1 MNKHC
6 YRLIFSRTHGE
17 LRVVSELARSCSNEP
32 GQRIGSGITG
42 EGRLWVTVRRSV
54 WLLGLL
60 MFAGPVMADG
70 IVADGGANPS
80 QRPEVITTQNGLPQV
95 NITAPNQAG
104 VSHNQYQQFDVDAK
118 GAILN
123 NSAVMTSTQ
132 MAGMI
137 QGNPNLNPNSAPARV
152 ILNEVNSNNPSQL
165 RGFMEVAGGKAQ
177 VIVANPAGIVCNG
190 CGTINAGRM
199 TLTTG
204 KPQLNAD
211 GSVAGYQVERG
222 VVRIE
227 GGGLNGDT
235 RHDTEY
241 VDILARAVEVNAGVW
256 AKEGVTLVAGR
267 NRVSADGKT
276 AAPLS
281 DDGSARPELAID
293 MGQMGGMYSGSIRM
307 IGTEAG
313 VGVRNQNGQVQA
325 GKTLT
330 VSSEGKLSW
339 RSDTPDSGTQAG
351 GDIQLAA
358 KSDIETHGKVYGGG
372 QLAVQ
377 SREGILTQSGTLAA
391 AGNVHLNAARGIQS
405 SGHLLAGSNADS
417 TLVHDANLQL
427 DSQGDIRASGSL
439 LSKKNVNASG
449 RRVDISG
456 AQLAAGRTALT
467 AREGSVALRQSTVDS
482 GELAVSTKGNVD
494 AQQAKVKA
502 GRWAVDADS
511 LFNQQATWSQTG
523 DGESRFTLAGS
534 LDNSDGTIE
543 TQSLLLSA
551 GRLVNQRGRLV
562 ALGETAQHWRVG
574 GLLDNGGGTMG
585 SNGALRLDAGRLDN
599 QRGTIKTQAGFT
611 LHADGAVNNA
621 GGNLLAGNGLTLEAG
636 SELNNASGTLSG
648 ADVRLVAQ
656 RLDNTQGQLIGQGN
670 LDLTASRLDNQ
681 RGLMGASKALNV
693 HAGDWDNR
701 GGTAQGETAV
711 TATASNLN
719 NDGGKLLSG
728 QASTLTTSGNTS
740 NRGGE
745 ISAAV
750 LTVRSDRL
758 DNNQGKVIGQQR
770 LELHARQGLDN
781 TQGLLGAGQTL
792 TLRTDG
798 ELNNRRGTIS
808 GSGQTHI
815 AAGGVRN
822 EAGKLLGGQQ
832 LVLNSAAELVNREG
846 EISGESLTL
855 TAQRLDN
862 AQGKVVARQ
871 DANLTAKQ
879 GLSNA
884 AGWLEGGNTLAVST
898 DGDWDN
904 QGGTAQGG
912 RQVTASAQSLD
923 NTGGRL
929 QSGGDLT
936 LDAAGNILN
945 RTGKLTAQQALAVN
959 GGAASLFD
967 NDGGSLQSGGDL
979 SLQGGQLT
987 NRATGVV
994 LGGQALSL
1002 NLTGGWDNQGGTFTG
1017 NGRTEARAA
1026 SLLNAHGAI
1035 NALGGLDMQ
1044 FTERLDNGQ
1053 GRIFSALS
1061 QTLRGQTISNAQ
1073 GWMGSQ
1079 GSWRAIS
1086 GGFDN
1091 TEGSVQSR
1099 QEAQLAADWL
1109 DNAKGVMQ
1117 SAQNL
1122 ALRIKQDIDNRNG
1135 KVSAQGQL
1143 AVTGAKDG
1151 EHAGVIN
1158 NIGGQWLAG
1167 EGLSI
1172 AARSL
1177 DNTQG
1182 GLLYSQKQQRLALS
1196 DALNNRDGKV
1206 QSGEALQL
1214 DAQTLNNAGG
1224 TIDGQQRVALRILGL
1239 LENTGGAVRSN
1250 GGQEVSAAGINNT
1263 RGVFSSRGGIT
1274 VTSKQLNNDGGT
1286 LISQGSGI
1294 YRLDRL
1300 NNQHGKVHSG
1310 DTLTLEGAQVNNR
1323 GGQLV
1328 STQGLTLKTE
1338 AFDNSG
1344 QGTLSSQ
1351 AELDVQ
1357 AERLN
1362 NRDGG
1367 LVLGTTRTDITSRDI
1382 DNTAG
1387 RLQSSGQMTLAGV
1400 TQLDNRQGRIL
1411 ANGNLNIN
1419 TDRSQTDS
1427 PLALLN
1433 QGGRVESAGQLTLHA
1448 RTLDN
1453 QNGTLLGLQALTL
1466 SAQQDYTHQAG
1477 ETISSNGTVTFSLS
1491 GAFTNLA
1498 DWLLPGKLA
1507 LNAASITNPAALVGK
1522 TLQLTT
1528 GALQNTGRLEADSMT
1543 LNVDTLDNAAALMG
1557 DDITVNGRII
1567 DNHGAPAVMAATH
1580 SLTVQA
1586 GERLTNREG
1595 ALIYSADRLH
1605 LHSDDLIENRASF
1618 IEADGDATV
1627 EARRLN
1633 NLREGLVIERNAE
1646 KSDYK
1651 WHRYNYY
1658 WRSYGSKVNPD
1669 KSNMAPTTQQL
1680 TYQDDAAAQT
1690 NRYGTLLA
1698 IDAAGKRAQVR
1709 VKDNKGQLTDL
1720 WVNYLALK
1728 PNADGSYAMTFYE
1741 TRGGNQLATIPTP
1754 YQNGFHWEHDWTQ
1767 VMTWDPEKHVDIDSA
1782 PFITDY
1788 NNFRERTESGT
1799 LTRDR
1804 LISEG
1809 IGARIL
1815 AGGNMV
1821 LRITGQ
1827 LLNDASVITANG
1839 NLTQDGGGSV
1849 DNRGYSVNERRQAA
1863 IVDHYDKDTHHWYPT
1878 FNRDETTALAT
1889 VDGVITG
1896 NGTVTI
1902 NGARI
1907 TNTTVNQAQISQL
1920 DAALKAVDAER
1931 AELERNPLA
1940 FTVDGAARPDGDTTL
1955 APGEQMTRPGA
1966 APSSPLGRPLLPSEL
1981 ALTQLQHLG
1990 NVATAIPNN
1999 GLFSQHTATGS
2010 PFLVVTDERFTR
2022 RDNFI
2027 SSDYMLERVGYDPAQ
2042 AHKRLGDGFYEQR
2055 LVREQVLALTGK
2067 PSVKGW
2073 DAMEQYQQLM
2083 NNGSKVAQDFHL
2095 VPGVALTPEQ
2105 IAALQ
2110 QDIVWLVSETVQTE
2124 GGPQTVWVPKVYLA
2138 QTTLRLTGDGAVI
2151 GGGDLQLSAGS
2162 ITNAG
2167 NLFADKALTVDA
2179 GQFLHQGGDIKAGSI
2194 DVQAD
2199 SLAMSTNLQDALRQ
2213 ATMSAGDIRLRGT
2226 DITLTGAK
2234 LDATDTL
2241 SLSARNDLTITAAKS
2256 SHTTDLEVISGSMGN
2271 RTRGGTE
2278 AAGSRMAHVSGE
2290 WQQALGSE
2298 LNAGGNLTLNAG
2310 HDVTL
2315 TGSQA
2320 KAGGQ
2325 LGVQAGGNINLLA
2338 DKTTNTTH
2346 LDANSRTSSVSNDR
2360 QEERLT
2366 VSALGGDQGVT
2377 LVAGNHLLAEGAQVD
2392 SKAGRIG
2399 LSAQDVTIKDARTR
2413 TQDQDSENKREGK
2426 TKSHREEQTER
2437 EISTGSTFSGRDG
2450 VTVVGRE
2457 GDVTVT
2463 GSTLHSD
2470 QGAIALQAKKDVTLN
2485 HTTDSEHRVSSEESR
2500 GRKTKGERAEEVLRE
2515 NVVGST
2521 LSGQGG
2527 VTVVAQDGSITATAS
2542 ALHSEQGAV
2551 ALQAKQDVTL
2561 NTATERESTF
2571 SEERSQKKGFLKK
2584 SSSHSIANDATT
2596 REKGSLLSG
2605 ERVSVNAGNDLTVS
2619 GSAIAAD
2626 RDVNLQAGRNVDIGA
2641 ATETDT
2647 HYLLEEKKKSGL
2659 LGSGGIGFTMGK
2671 QSSKHE
2677 IDEKAT
2683 TQSQSVSTVGSSQ
2696 GSVNITA
2703 GNQLHI
2709 GGADLIANKDLALTG
2724 DSVTIDPGV
2733 DARTRK
2739 ETYEQKQS
2747 GLSVALSGTVG
2758 GALNTAVSSAQ
2769 QARKEGDG
2777 RLTALQNT
2785 KAALSG
2791 VQAAQA
2797 WERDNA
2803 LTASAEAKNA
2813 AAGLQP
2819 GDEGAAQGATNTV
2832 GISASY
2838 GSQSSKSETRTDS
2851 RQSQGSTLTAGQNLS
2866 ITASGKNHNAQSG
2879 DIVVTGSQL
2888 KAGKDLSLDAARDI
2902 TLQSAQNREST
2913 VGKNSSKGGNVGV
2926 GIGAGSGGY
2935 GISVSAGVNAGKGHE
2950 NGNGLTHAETT
2961 LDAGSNLKVTSGR
2974 DTRLTGAQASGEK
2987 VTVDVGRNLAL
2998 ESQQDSDRYDARQT
3012 QMSGGISVPIGAG
3025 SGSANFSA
3033 SKDKLHS
3040 NFDSVKEQ
3048 TGLFAG
3054 QGGYDVKVKE
3064 HTQLDGA
3071 VIASQA
3077 DKEKNRLDT
3086 GTLGWTDIHNQAD
3099 YSATHSGG
3107 SFSTGGPV
3115 GKDLLTNMAGGM
3127 LSGANHSGHAEG
3139 TTKAGVS
3146 EGTLIVRDT
3155 GKQQQDV
3162 AQLNRDT
3169 EHANAGS
3176 ISPIFNKEKEQ
3187 NRLKQ
3192 AQLIGEIGGQAMDVI
3207 RTQGDIAGLKAQKDP
3222 AALSQAREQLEKSG
3236 KPTNDAAVMQRA
3248 YDNAMR
3254 QYGTGSDLQ
3263 KAAQAV
3269 TGALTALAGKNLAGA
3284 LASGASPYLATE
3296 IKKLTTNPLTGEVDV
3311 AANTMAH
3318 AVLGAV
3324 TAQLN
3329 NQSAAAGGLGAG
3341 GGELAARYIA
3351 GQLFPGKTKE
3361 QLSESEKQQ
3370 VSALSQLAAGLAGGL
3385 ATGDT
3390 AGAVTGGQAGKNAV
3404 ENNALSDLVDAV
3416 SQGKTPQ
3423 QVAEERVDAE
3433 NERYKQQNCAGM
3445 SAEACSVKM
3454 YTERREELKDILSTG
3469 ADFVPVVG
3477 DIKSFAEAQ
3486 SALDYLVAAI
3496 GIIPGAGDA
3505 AGKAIKAAETALK
3518 KGDVAEASRL
3528 INKASDEVSAT
3539 LPMGSKR
3546 NPMNQPSNPSYQP
3559 VRNQPGTI
3567 RNREYSGH
3575 ALDRMQD
3582 RGITPSVVEN
3592 TIKNGKSTPSRG
3604 GTTVHFDPES
3614 KVSVVT
3620 NESGRVVTVKYG
3632 DK

>member
-17 LRVVSELARSCSNEP
+17 LRVVSELARSCSSEP

-42 EGRLWVTVRRSV
+42 GSRLWVTVRRSV

-123 NSAVMTSTQ
+123 NSAVMTATQ

-256 AKEGVTLVAGR
+256 AKEGVSVVAGR

-313 VGVRNQNGQVQA
+313 VGVRNQGGQVRA

-339 RSDTPDSGTQAG
+339 RSDAPTQAG

-358 KSDIETHGKVYGGG
+358 KGDIETHGKVYSGG

-377 SREGILTQSGTLAA
+377 SREGMLTQSSTLAA

-405 SGHLLAGSNADS
+405 SGHLLAGSNAES

-439 LSKKNVNASG
+439 LGKKNVNASG

-456 AQLAAGRTALT
+456 AQVAAGRTELA
-467 AREGSVALRQSTVDS
+467 AREGGVALRQSTVDS

-523 DGESRFTLAGS
+523 DGESRFTLAGA

-543 TQSLLLSA
+543 TQSLRLSA

-621 GGNLLAGNGLTLEAG
+621 GGNLLAGNGLRLEAG
-636 SELNNASGTLSG
+636 SDLNNQSGTLSG
-648 ADVRLVAQ
+648 DDVRLAVQ
-656 RLDNTQGQLIGQGN
+656 RLDNAQGQVIGQGN
-670 LDLTASRLDNQ
+670 LELTAGRLDNQ
-681 RGLMGASKALNV
+681 RGLIGAGKALNV

-728 QASTLTTSGNTS
+728 HASTLQTSGNAT

-745 ISAAV
+745 ISATV
-750 LTVRSDRL
+750 LTVQSDRL
-758 DNNQGKVIGQQR
+758 DNTQGKVIGRQR
-770 LELHARQGLDN
+770 LNLHARQGLDN
-781 TQGLLGAGQTL
+781 TQGLLGAGEML
-792 TLRTDG
+792 TVSSEG
-798 ELNNRRGTIS
+798 ELSNHHGRVQGN
-808 GSGQTHI
+808 GQTTVSARDIH
-815 AAGGVRN
+815 N
-822 EAGKLLGGQQ
+822 EAGKLLGGQR
-832 LVLNSAAELVNREG
+832 LSLTASGVLGNREG

-884 AGWLEGGNTLAVST
+884 AGWLEGGSALAVNT

-912 RQVTASAQSLD
+912 RQVTANAQSLD

-929 QSGGDLT
+929 QSGGGLT
-936 LDAAGNILN
+936 LDATGNILN
-945 RTGKLTAQQALAVN
+945 RSGKLTAQQALAVN
-959 GGAASLFD
+959 GGAGSLFD

-987 NRATGVV
+987 NRAAGVV
-994 LGGQALSL
+994 LGGQVLSL
-1002 NLTGGWDNQGGTFTG
+1002 NLAGGWDNQNGTLTG
-1017 NGRTEARAA
+1017 TGRTQVRAA
-1026 SLLNAHGAI
+1026 SLLNAQGAI
-1035 NALGGLDMQ
+1035 NALDSLDMQ
-1044 FTERLDNGQ
+1044 FTGKLDNRQ
-1053 GRIFSALS
+1053 GRVLS
-1061 QTLRGQTISNAQ
+1061 QSSQVLQALDIVNTQ
-1073 GWMGSQ
+1073 GWMGSL

-1091 TEGSVQSR
+1091 TQGSVQSR
-1099 QEAQLAADWL
+1099 QETQLTADWL
-1109 DNAKGVMQ
+1109 DNARGVMQ

-1122 ALRIKQDIDNRNG
+1122 ALRIKQDIDNRSG
-1135 KVSAQGQL
+1135 KASAQGQL
-1143 AVTGAKDG
+1143 TVQGAADG
-1151 EHAGVIN
+1151 EHAGAIN
-1158 NIGGQWLAG
+1158 NTGGEWLAG
-1167 EGLSI
+1167 QALTI

-1177 DNTQG
+1177 DNAQAG
-1182 GLLYSQKQQRLALS
+1182 QLNSQKQLRLNLNGGLDNRGGKIQS
-1196 DALNNRDGKV
+1196 GDAL
-1206 QSGEALQL
+1206 AL
-1214 DAQTLNNAGG
+1214 DAQALNNAGG

-1263 RGVFSSRGGIT
+1263 RGVFSSRGGIA
-1274 VTSKQLNNDGGT
+1274 VASKQLDNTGGT
-1286 LISQGSGI
+1286 LISQGAGT

-1310 DTLTLEGAQVNNR
+1310 DALTLEGAQVNNR

-1328 STQGLTLKTE
+1328 STQGLALKTE

-1367 LVLGTTRTDITSRDI
+1367 LILGTTRTDITSRDI

-1387 RLQSSGQMTLAGV
+1387 LLQSSGQMTLAGV

-1419 TDRSQTDS
+1419 TDRSRTDS

-1433 QGGRVESAGQLTLHA
+1433 QGGRVESAGQLTLHG

-1507 LNAASITNPAALVGK
+1507 LHAASITNPAALVGK

-1586 GERLTNREG
+1586 GERLINREG

-1669 KSNMAPTTQQL
+1669 KSTMAPTTQQL

-1728 PNADGSYAMTFYE
+1728 PNADGSYAMTFYK

-1799 LTRDR
+1799 VTRDK
-1804 LISEG
+1804 LVSEG

-1821 LRITGQ
+1821 LRITGT

-1940 FTVDGAARPDGDTTL
+1940 FTVEGAARPDGDTTL

-1966 APSSPLGRPLLPSEL
+1966 TPSSPLGRPLLPSEL

-2124 GGPQTVWVPKVYLA
+2124 GGSQTVWVPKVYLA
-2138 QTTLRLTGDGAVI
+2138 QTTLRLTGDGALI
-2151 GGGDLQLSAGS
+2151 GGGDLQLSANS

-2167 NLFADKALTVDA
+2167 NLFAEKALTVDA
-2179 GQFLHQGGDIKAGSI
+2179 GQFLHQGGDVRAGSI

-2256 SHTTDLEVISGSMGN
+2256 SHTADLEVISGSMGN

-2290 WQQALGSE
+2290 WQQALGSQ
-2298 LNAGGNLTLNAG
+2298 LNAGGNLSLNAG
-2310 HDVTL
+2310 RDVTF

-2320 KAGGQ
+2320 SAAGSTR
-2325 LGVQAGGNINLLA
+2325 VQAGGAINIRA
-2338 DKTTNTTH
+2338 ESTTNTTH

-2377 LVAGNHLLAEGAQVD
+2377 LVAGNRLLAEGAQID
-2392 SKAGRIG
+2392 SKEGRIG
-2399 LSAQDVTIKDARTR
+2399 VSARDVTIKDARSR
-2413 TQDQDSENKREGK
+2413 TQDLDSENKREGK

-2437 EISTGSTFSGRDG
+2437 EISTGSTFSGREG
-2450 VTVVGRE
+2450 VTVIGRE

-2463 GSTLHSD
+2463 GS
-2470 QGAIALQAKKDVTLN
+2470 
-2485 HTTDSEHRVSSEESR
+2485 
-2500 GRKTKGERAEEVLRE
+2500 
-2515 NVVGST
+2515 
-2521 LSGQGG
+2521 
-2527 VTVVAQDGSITATAS
+2527 
-2542 ALHSEQGAV
+2542 ALHSEQGAI

-2561 NTATERESTF
+2561 NTATERESAL

-2584 SSSHSIANDATT
+2584 SSSHSVAHDATT

-2605 ERVSVNAGNDLTVS
+2605 NSVSVSAGNDLTVT

-2626 RDVNLQAGRNVDIGA
+2626 QDVNLQAGRNVDIGA

-2647 HYLLEEKKKSGL
+2647 HYRLEEKKKSGL
-2659 LGSGGIGFTMGK
+2659 LSSGGIGFTIGK

-2677 IDEKAT
+2677 IDEKGR

-2709 GGADLIANKDLALTG
+2709 GGADLVAGKDLALTG

-2733 DARTRK
+2733 DAHTRK

-2777 RLTALQNT
+2777 RLNALQNT

-2851 RQSQGSTLTAGQNLS
+2851 HQSQGSTLTAGQNLS

-2879 DIVVTGSQL
+2879 DIAITGSQL

-2998 ESQQDSDRYDARQT
+2998 ESQQDSDRYDAKQ
-3012 QMSGGISVPIGAG
+3012 QNASAGGSFTFGSMTGSV
-3025 SGSANFSA
+3025 NVSA

-3054 QGGYDVKVKE
+3054 QGGYDVKVKK

-3115 GKDLLTNMAGGM
+3115 DKDLLTNMAGGM

-3192 AQLIGEIGGQAMDVI
+3192 VQLIGEIGGQAMDVI
-3207 RTQGDIAGLKAQKDP
+3207 RTQG
-3222 AALSQAREQLEKSG
+3222 
-3236 KPTNDAAVMQRA
+3236 
-3248 YDNAMR
+3248 
-3254 QYGTGSDLQ
+3254 
-3263 KAAQAV
+3263 
-3269 TGALTALAGKNLAGA
+3269 
-3284 LASGASPYLATE
+3284 
-3296 IKKLTTNPLTGEVDV
+3296 
-3311 AANTMAH
+3311 
-3318 AVLGAV
+3318 
-3324 TAQLN
+3324 
-3329 NQSAAAGGLGAG
+3329 
-3341 GGELAARYIA
+3341 
-3351 GQLFPGKTKE
+3351 
-3361 QLSESEKQQ
+3361 
-3370 VSALSQLAAGLAGGL
+3370 
-3385 ATGDT
+3385 
-3390 AGAVTGGQAGKNAV
+3390 
-3404 ENNALSDLVDAV
+3404 
-3416 SQGKTPQ
+3416 
-3423 QVAEERVDAE
+3423 
-3433 NERYKQQNCAGM
+3433 
-3445 SAEACSVKM
+3445 
-3454 YTERREELKDILSTG
+3454 
-3469 ADFVPVVG
+3469 
-3477 DIKSFAEAQ
+3477 
-3486 SALDYLVAAI
+3486 
-3496 GIIPGAGDA
+3496 
-3505 AGKAIKAAETALK
+3505 
-3518 KGDVAEASRL
+3518 
-3528 INKASDEVSAT
+3528 
-3539 LPMGSKR
+3539 
-3546 NPMNQPSNPSYQP
+3546 
-3559 VRNQPGTI
+3559 
-3567 RNREYSGH
+3567 
-3575 ALDRMQD
+3575 
-3582 RGITPSVVEN
+3582 
-3592 TIKNGKSTPSRG
+3592 
-3604 GTTVHFDPES
+3604 
-3614 KVSVVT
+3614 
-3620 NESGRVVTVKYG
+3620 
-3632 DK
+3632 

>member
-17 LRVVSELARSCSNEP
+17 LRVVSELARSCSSEP

-42 EGRLWVTVRRSV
+42 GSRLWVTVRRSV

-123 NSAVMTSTQ
+123 NSAVMTATQ

-313 VGVRNQNGQVQA
+313 VGVRNQGGQVRA

-339 RSDTPDSGTQAG
+339 RSDAPTQAG

-358 KSDIETHGKVYGGG
+358 KGDIETHGKVYSGG

-377 SREGILTQSGTLAA
+377 SREGMLTQSGTLAA

-405 SGHLLAGSNADS
+405 SGHLLAGSNAES

-439 LSKKNVNASG
+439 LGKKNVNASG

-456 AQLAAGRTALT
+456 AQVAAGRTALV
-467 AREGSVALRQSTVDS
+467 AREGGVALRQSTVDS

-502 GRWAVDADS
+502 GRWAVDADN

-523 DGESRFTLAGS
+523 DGESRFTLAGA

-543 TQSLLLSA
+543 TQSLRLSA
-551 GRLVNQRGRLV
+551 GQLVNQRGRLV

-636 SELNNASGTLSG
+636 SDLNNQSGTLSG
-648 ADVRLVAQ
+648 DDVRLAVQ
-656 RLDNTQGQLIGQGN
+656 RLDNAQGQVIGQGN
-670 LDLTASRLDNQ
+670 LEMTAGRLDNQ
-681 RGLMGASKALNV
+681 RGLIGAGKALNV

-728 QASTLTTSGNTS
+728 HASTLQTSGNAT

-745 ISAAV
+745 ISATV
-750 LTVRSDRL
+750 LTVQSDRL
-758 DNNQGKVIGQQR
+758 DNTQGKVIGRQR
-770 LELHARQGLDN
+770 LNLHARQGLDN
-781 TQGLLGAGQTL
+781 TQGLLGAGEML
-792 TLRTDG
+792 TVSSEG
-798 ELNNRRGTIS
+798 ELSNHHGRVQGN
-808 GSGQTHI
+808 GQTTVSARDIH
-815 AAGGVRN
+815 N
-822 EAGKLLGGQQ
+822 EAGKLLGGQR
-832 LVLNSAAELVNREG
+832 LSLTASGVLGNREG

-884 AGWLEGGNTLAVST
+884 AGWLEGGSALAVNT

-904 QGGTAQGG
+904 QGGTVQGG
-912 RQVTASAQSLD
+912 RQVTANAQSLD

-929 QSGGDLT
+929 QSGGGLT

-945 RTGKLTAQQALAVN
+945 RSGKLTAQQALAVN
-959 GGAASLFD
+959 GGASSLFD

-987 NRATGVV
+987 NRAAGVV

-1002 NLTGGWDNQGGTFTG
+1002 NLAGGWDNQNGTLTG
-1017 NGRTEARAA
+1017 NGRTQVRAA
-1026 SLLNAHGAI
+1026 SLLNAQGAI
-1035 NALGGLDMQ
+1035 NALDSLNMQ
-1044 FTERLDNGQ
+1044 FTGKLDNRQ
-1053 GRIFSALS
+1053 GRVFSQSS
-1061 QTLRGQTISNAQ
+1061 QVLQAQDIVNTQ

-1079 GSWRAIS
+1079 GGWQAIS

-1091 TEGSVQSR
+1091 TEGSVQSL
-1099 QEAQLAADWL
+1099 QGAQLAANWL
-1109 DNAKGVMQ
+1109 GNAKGVLQ
-1117 SAQNL
+1117 SAHDL

-1143 AVTGAKDG
+1143 AVTGTKDG
-1151 EHAGVIN
+1151 EHAGGIN
-1158 NIGGQWLAG
+1158 NAGGQWLAG
-1167 EGLSI
+1167 EGLTI
-1172 AARSL
+1172 AARAL
-1177 DNTQG
+1177 DNAQG

-1263 RGVFSSRGGIT
+1263 RGVFSSRGGIA
-1274 VTSKQLNNDGGT
+1274 VASKQLDNTGGT
-1286 LISQGSGI
+1286 LISQGAGT

-1310 DTLTLEGAQVNNR
+1310 DALTLEGAQVNNR

-1328 STQGLTLKTE
+1328 STHGLALKAGTL
-1338 AFDNSG
+1338 DNSG

-1367 LVLGTTRTDITSRDI
+1367 LILGTTRTDITSRDI

-1387 RLQSSGQMTLAGV
+1387 RLQSSGQMTLSGV

-1419 TDRSQTDS
+1419 TDRSRTDS

-1669 KSNMAPTTQQL
+1669 KSTLAPTTQQL
-1680 TYQDDAAAQT
+1680 TFQDDAAAQT

-1741 TRGGNQLATIPTP
+1741 TRGGNQLASIPTP

-1799 LTRDR
+1799 VTRDK
-1804 LISEG
+1804 LVSEG

-1821 LRITGQ
+1821 LRITGA

-1940 FTVDGAARPDGDTTL
+1940 FTVEGAARPDGDTTL
-1955 APGEQMTRPGA
+1955 APGEQMTRPGDT
-1966 APSSPLGRPLLPSEL
+1966 PSSPLGRPLLPSEL

-2138 QTTLRLTGDGAVI
+2138 QTTLRLTGDGALI
-2151 GGGDLQLSAGS
+2151 GGGDLQLSANS

-2167 NLFADKALTVDA
+2167 NLFAEKALTVDA
-2179 GQFLHQGGDIKAGSI
+2179 GQFLHQGGDVRAGSI

-2256 SHTTDLEVISGSMGN
+2256 SHTADLEVISGSMGN

-2290 WQQALGSE
+2290 WQQALGSQ
-2298 LNAGGNLTLNAG
+2298 LNAGGNLSLNAG
-2310 HDVTL
+2310 RDVTF

-2320 KAGGQ
+2320 SAAGSTR
-2325 LGVQAGGNINLLA
+2325 VQAGGDINIRA
-2338 DKTTNTTH
+2338 ETTTNTTH

-2377 LVAGNHLLAEGAQVD
+2377 LVAGNRLLAEGAQID
-2392 SKAGRIG
+2392 SKEGRIG
-2399 LSAQDVTIKDARTR
+2399 VSARDVSIKDARTR

-2437 EISTGSTFSGRDG
+2437 EISTGSTFSGREG
-2450 VTVVGRE
+2450 VTVIGRE

-2470 QGAIALQAKKDVTLN
+2470 QGAIALQAKNDVILN
-2485 HTTDSEHRVSSEESR
+2485 HTTDSEHRVSNEESR
-2500 GRKTKGERAEEVLRE
+2500 GRKTRGERAEEVLRE

-2527 VTVVAQDGSITATAS
+2527 VTVVAQDGSIIATAS
-2542 ALHSEQGAV
+2542 ALHSEQGAI

-2561 NTATERESTF
+2561 NTATERESAL

-2584 SSSHSIANDATT
+2584 SSSHSVAHDATT

-2605 ERVSVNAGNDLTVS
+2605 NSVSVSAGNDLTVT

-2626 RDVNLQAGRNVDIGA
+2626 QDVNLQAGRNVDIGA

-2647 HYLLEEKKKSGL
+2647 HYRLEEKKKSGL
-2659 LGSGGIGFTMGK
+2659 LGSGGIGFTIGK

-2677 IDEKAT
+2677 IDEKGR

-2696 GSVNITA
+2696 GSVNVTA

-2709 GGADLIANKDLALTG
+2709 GGADLVAAKDLALTG

-2819 GDEGAAQGATNTV
+2819 GDEGATQGATNTV

-2902 TLQSAQNREST
+2902 TLQSAQNSEST

-2987 VTVDVGRNLAL
+2987 VTVDVGRDLTL

-3054 QGGYDVKVKE
+3054 KGGYDVKVKE

-3115 GKDLLTNMAGGM
+3115 GKDLLTNTAGGM

-3169 EHANAGS
+3169 EHANDGS

-3222 AALSQAREQLEKSG
+3222 AALAQAREQLEKSG

-3269 TGALTALAGKNLAGA
+3269 TGALTALAGNNLAGA

-3296 IKKLTTNPLTGEVDV
+3296 IKKRVGEDNM
-3311 AANTMAH
+3311 AANAMAH

-3351 GQLFPGKTKE
+3351 GQLFPGKTAQ